1 MRTREPVPDWNHG
14 GDHPQQELPGQHPDP
29 KQDLGSGPSLTIAE
43 AARLCGVSASTI
55 RRHLAA
61 GRFPGAHQQPS
72 PIPGQRGLWR
82 IPTRDLLAAGLRP
95 RQARTPD
102 QEQQHEP
109 SRHRGTGQPGAD
121 RVRELEHTLELE
133 RTRRRAAEDLAAER
147 AHTIQTL
154 ETALRAL
161 QAHRAAPAPNQDR
174 AALSPASPS
183 DAAYPAGPAPQPGML
198 PMVPKRRP
206 AKRELSQEEKAA
218 IIGRALSGQGH
229 QSGAG
234 PNVSWFDTCQAL
246 RKGCTGIGGL
256 SRRNALA
263 SQRVPQA

>member
-1 MRTREPVPDWNHG
+1 MRSKEPVPDRNYG
-14 GDHPQQELPGQHPDP
+14 GDHPEQEPLGRVPDP
-29 KQDLGSGPSLTIAE
+29 NHGLSSRPSLTVAE

-61 GRFPGAHQQPS
+61 GRFPTAHQQPS

-82 IPTRDLLAAGLRP
+82 IPTQDLLAAGLRP
-95 RQARTPD
+95 RQAQTPD
-102 QEQQHEP
+102 REEDDRP
-109 SRHRGTGQPGAD
+109 SRQTVGQPGDD
-121 RVRELEHTLELE
+121 RVRELKHALELE

-161 QAHRAAPAPNQDR
+161 QAHHAAPASNQDR
-174 AALSPASPS
+174 AAPSPASPS
-183 DAAYPAGPAPQPGML
+183 DATYPAGPAPQAGML

-218 IIGRALSGQGH
+218 IIGRALSRQR
-229 QSGAG
+229 
-234 PNVSWFDTCQAL
+234 PP
-246 RKGCTGIGGL
+246 K
-256 SRRNALA
+256 RRWL
-263 SQRVPQA
+263 